1 MKPISATSGLGHPHS
16 PPYPARALSS
26 RAFGPRPSFRPF
38 HSRRIIL
45 GLRPIRSLDAHRFVW
60 SPARHNTTPRLP
72 GRRVLSLHYA
82 YSPGPSIYSPQRLHP
97 CGLSRPCDLA
107 YPTHVSTLSVLR
119 TCHARALLPD
129 ARSPRFGLSSPG
141 TNNIISGLRSL
152 SQEARRDDPRHTLAD
167 KTHTC
172 CASPARHLHST
183 HSICSCLACSCARRA
198 ASLPSL
204 RDAVQSHSGSDPYYS
219 PLRLDAWL
227 HTRRSFDH

>member
-60 SPARHNTTPRLP
+60 SLARHNTTPRLP

-107 YPTHVSTLSVLR
+107 YQHTYTLLSVLR

-141 TNNIISGLRSL
+141 TNNIIYPASALSL
-152 SQEARRDDPRHTLAD
+152 KKRAAMIHVILSLII
-167 KTHTC
+167 HTC
-172 CASPARHLHST
+172 CASPARHFHST

>member
-1 MKPISATSGLGHPHS
+1 MSRRGPSTLPHHILPSPPPSALPPVSATLLSARHYPHPYMKPISATSGLGHPHS

-97 CGLSRPCDLA
+97 CGLSRPCDLT

-141 TNNIISGLRSL
+141 TNNIIHPASALSL
-152 SQEARRDDPRHTLAD
+152 SRSAPR
-167 KTHTC
+167 
-172 CASPARHLHST
+172 
-183 HSICSCLACSCARRA
+183 
-198 ASLPSL
+198 
-204 RDAVQSHSGSDPYYS
+204 
-219 PLRLDAWL
+219 
-227 HTRRSFDH
+227 